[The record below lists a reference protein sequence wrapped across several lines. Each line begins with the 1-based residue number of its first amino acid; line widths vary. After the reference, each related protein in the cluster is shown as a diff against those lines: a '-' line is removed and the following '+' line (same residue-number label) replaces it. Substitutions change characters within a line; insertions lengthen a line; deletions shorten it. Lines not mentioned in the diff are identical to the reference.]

1 MRMEQ
6 FNTLLFIMSLAGLIV
21 FVVLYFVDAGYGKM
35 ISNKWGPVIPNK
47 VGWVLMEMPVFLV
60 MLYFW
65 AKSDVKTVL
74 PYWIFFLFFQIHY
87 FQRSFIFPLL
97 LKGNSKM
104 PIVIMLMSIVF
115 NLINGY
121 IQGRWLF
128 ELAPLYRPYD
138 VTWLTSWQ
146 FITGSVIFFTG
157 MIINL
162 HSDHVIRTLRK
173 PGDTKHYLPKKG
185 MYRYV
190 TSANYLG
197 EIIEWAG
204 FALLTWSFAGLVFLW
219 FTFANLV
226 PRSNSIYH
234 KYENEF
240 PEEFGKRKL
249 KRIFPFVY

>member
-1 MRMEQ
+1 MEQ
-6 FNTLLFIMSLAGLIV
+6 FDTLLFIMSLVGLIV
-21 FVVLYFVDAGYGKM
+21 MVVLYFVDAGYGKM
-35 ISNKWGPVIPNK
+35 ISSKWGPAISNK

-65 AKSDVKTVL
+65 GKSSVRMEI
-74 PYWIFFLFFQIHY
+74 PYLIFFLFFELHY
-87 FQRSFIFPLL
+87 FHRSFVFPLRMQ
-97 LKGNSKM
+97 GHSKM
-104 PIVIMLMSIVF
+104 PLVIMGMSIVF

-128 ELAPLYRPYD
+128 ELAPEYAPYQAD
-138 VTWLTSWQ
+138 WIHSWQ
-146 FITGSVIFFTG
+146 FIAGTVIFFVG
-157 MIINL
+157 MAINWN
-162 HSDHVIRTLRK
+162 SDSVIRSLRK